1 MQTEWNK
8 KVKPPRTVC
17 PEQFCFH
24 WAAAGDRV
32 TDVGRGY
39 DSIDHAIADA
49 TAVDSARCAC
59 AFGACMRNPVAQSGT
74 DWYEPDERALENAG
88 LPWFYFIA
96 SVKNLVEQ
104 NHERYNK
111 ESTEIWGEHD
121 GLD

>member
-1 MQTEWNK
+1 MQNEWNK
-8 KVKPPRTVC
+8 NAKPPRFVC

-24 WAAAGDRV
+24 WAKAGDRV
-32 TDVGRGY
+32 TGVGRKY
-39 DSIDHAIADA
+39 DSIDDMIDDAI
-49 TAVDSARCAC
+49 AVDSPRCAC
-59 AFGACMRNPVAQSGT
+59 AFGICTRNPVAQSGT
-74 DWYEPDERALENAG
+74 DWYEPDERALENAC

-104 NHERYNK
+104 FHERYIK